1 MVGTRT
7 YLEEAAAEESLEIW
21 YRLPP
26 IGGEGQQ
33 SSLAGQRA
41 SAQPG
46 PAEPEHTALHGS
58 GAQAGSTNPTQ
69 KESSV
74 MRPSQGAVGGQ
85 APARRHPTRKPEAQS
100 SQADAGGG
108 TQSAT
113 MDFNQALEQQ
123 ITQAIQPVL
132 DEFRQRMAQDLSGQ
146 MASLPRRGTGKSST
160 SQGAHQ
166 VSDTQASTT
175 PTEPPPKRQTS
186 VPPTTQDVA
195 PQERKSKQTL
205 ESQPQ
210 PALLPVRNVQ
220 HAREQPLSG
229 ALTAAV
235 QAVGRSSAQWLQS
248 LLAAGLGA
256 LLAESTHTTIQQRAE
271 QDLHTLLQKAFEAA
285 PVDFANQELREKV
298 ERTLQL
304 ILREALDA
312 VFTEGVRASV
322 QQGGQHTLQQAL
334 RGDFGGALKT
344 VEKMPQV
351 MLAALIAVLR
361 RHQQTILRML
371 LALVLFEV
379 GSALGNSEQAK

>member
-1 MVGTRT
+1 
-7 YLEEAAAEESLEIW
+7 
-21 YRLPP
+21 
-26 IGGEGQQ
+26 
-33 SSLAGQRA
+33 
-41 SAQPG
+41 
-46 PAEPEHTALHGS
+46 
-58 GAQAGSTNPTQ
+58 
-69 KESSV
+69 
-74 MRPSQGAVGGQ
+74 
-85 APARRHPTRKPEAQS
+85 
-100 SQADAGGG
+100 
-108 TQSAT
+108 
-113 MDFNQALEQQ
+113 
-123 ITQAIQPVL
+123 
-132 DEFRQRMAQDLSGQ
+132 
-146 MASLPRRGTGKSST
+146 
-160 SQGAHQ
+160 
-166 VSDTQASTT
+166 
-175 PTEPPPKRQTS
+175 
-186 VPPTTQDVA
+186 
-195 PQERKSKQTL
+195 
-205 ESQPQ
+205 
-210 PALLPVRNVQ
+210 
-220 HAREQPLSG
+220 
-229 ALTAAV
+229 V

-271 QDLHTLLQKAFEAA
+271 QDLHTLLKKAFEAA